1 MSDPV
6 EEMMKAQRTREQN
19 RELLLRFEATK
30 AAVKKSLGFEL
41 TEVKAAETA
50 VVAMHNDDAERVKAQ
65 IRQLVSEVEPLYQE
79 LENGNKCDILGSI
92 MQNVTHWDSM
102 DPAVHYVVFALK
114 EEKTRLQKMK

>member
-1 MSDPV
+1 MR
-6 EEMMKAQRTREQN
+6 AQRTREQN

-30 AAVKKSLGFEL
+30 AVVKNSLLFDV
-41 TEVKAAETA
+41 TEEKAAEIA
-50 VVAMHNDDAERVKAQ
+50 VLSMQNDDAERVKAQ

-92 MQNVTHWDSM
+92 MQNVTHWDSR

-114 EEKTRLQKMK
+114 EEKTRLLKMK